1 MTRVSKEDRHKIGLL
16 HIRMI
21 GFTQS
26 QRRMLGDRLSVSS
39 RYITNLLSSLK
50 VLTGRETFV
59 EDEIFS
65 QELELLFPF
74 RQSD

>member
-1 MTRVSKEDRHKIGLL
+1 
-16 HIRMI
+16 
-21 GFTQS
+21 
-26 QRRMLGDRLSVSS
+26 MLVDRLSVSS